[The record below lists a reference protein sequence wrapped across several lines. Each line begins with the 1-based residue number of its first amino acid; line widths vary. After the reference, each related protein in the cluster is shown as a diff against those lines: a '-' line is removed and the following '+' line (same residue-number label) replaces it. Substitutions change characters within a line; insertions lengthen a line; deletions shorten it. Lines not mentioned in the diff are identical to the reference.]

1 MRKKLLFLTFFVLI
15 SSFSFAKINKTDKLL
30 FNDNEKVF
38 YDGNRVI
45 LSGFEGNGKINI
57 YSIIGNKIKS
67 TEVIDLS
74 SAIVP
79 LNLIKGNM
87 YIIQV
92 NYLSSKIKTFKI
104 IAL

>member
-1 MRKKLLFLTFFVLI
+1 MRKKLLFLAFFVLI
-15 SSFSFAKINKTDKLL
+15 SSFSFAKIKKTDKLL
-30 FNDNEKVF
+30 FNDNEKVV
-38 YDGNRVI
+38 YDGNSVI
-45 LSGFEGNGKINI
+45 LSGFKGNGKINI

-79 LNLIKGNM
+79 LNLKKGNM

>member
-1 MRKKLLFLTFFVLI
+1 MIEEGESVPKFTL
-15 SSFSFAKINKTDKLL
+15 
-30 FNDNEKVF
+30 NDSN
-38 YDGNRVI
+38 
-45 LSGFEGNGKINI
+45 
-57 YSIIGNKIKS
+57 GNKIKS

-79 LNLIKGNM
+79 LNLKKGNM

>member
-15 SSFSFAKINKTDKLL
+15 SSFSFAKIDKLL

-79 LNLIKGNM
+79 LNLKKGNM